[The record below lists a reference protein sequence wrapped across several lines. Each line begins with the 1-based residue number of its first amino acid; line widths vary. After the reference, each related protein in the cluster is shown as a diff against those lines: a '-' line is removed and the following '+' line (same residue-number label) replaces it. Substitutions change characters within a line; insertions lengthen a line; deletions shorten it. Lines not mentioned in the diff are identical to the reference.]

1 MAAVSVG
8 MVDGEILLDLS
19 YEEDS
24 QADVDMNFVMTAGRK
39 LVEVQ
44 ATAERQ
50 VFDEEQLGKM
60 IGLAREGVHALV
72 AKQQAVL
79 GTLTLRQ

>member
-1 MAAVSVG
+1 MGTGQTVLMILSSWARDTISAASF
-8 MVDGEILLDLS
+8 S
-19 YEEDS
+19 
-24 QADVDMNFVMTAGRK
+24 NFQGGWVRK

-44 ATAERQ
+44 ATAENQ

-60 IGLAREGVHALV
+60 IDLASQGVQQLI